1 MGLYAHAI
9 AGTKM
14 KKKNLSEFVTVSGVP
29 WIENFGHLH
38 VPVLLVKNTDTRP
51 LQYLM
56 ITLLLN
62 FVYNIHLLILSLEI
76 PADISDTNRRMLCV
90 ILKELCL
97 LIITAPLEDLFYV
110 GNSSENY
117 SVSCNFM
124 NIRNPTLN
132 RQYLNTLPL
141 I

>member
-1 MGLYAHAI
+1 M
-9 AGTKM
+9 
-14 KKKNLSEFVTVSGVP
+14 TVSGVP
-29 WIENFGHLH
+29 WIESFRHLH
-38 VPVLLVKNTDTRP
+38 VPVLLVKNTDTRV

-56 ITLLLN
+56 ITQVLN

-90 ILKELCL
+90 ILNEMCPLT
-97 LIITAPLEDLFYV
+97 ITAPLGDLFYV

-117 SVSCNFM
+117 LMSCNLM
-124 NIRNPTLN
+124 NIRSPTLSK
-132 RQYLNTLPL
+132 QYLNILPL